1 MQLFALDE
9 KRKLVPAG
17 YASRQCDYH
26 CLECGG
32 IVRVRA
38 GGHRRLHF
46 YHLQSAIDCS
56 LHQKSMEHLQ
66 VQSYLFAI
74 LPSED
79 CALEQP
85 FAAVKRIADVVWFS
99 RRLIYEV
106 QCSPITALEVQARN
120 EDYQKCGYQVV
131 WILHERTFNQRRLSA
146 AEKFLLDSPHY
157 FTNIDKEGKGI
168 IYDYFA
174 LVEAN
179 RRIQRLASCAVH
191 LNQPGIYPTL
201 PLAIPFREVA
211 KRAQNWKLYF
221 AGDLFDL
228 FYKKESYPH
237 LELYFAEIYRIEQ
250 QSLAKALPRAKPV
263 NKFYALLNRWLIQP
277 YLLLLQIFLEKYCR

>member
-1 MQLFALDE
+1 MQLFALDQ

-26 CLECGG
+26 CLECEG

-46 YHLQSAIDCS
+46 YHLQNATGCS
-56 LHQKSMEHLQ
+56 LHQKSMEHIQ
-66 VQSYLFAI
+66 VQSNLFEI

-79 CALEQP
+79 CALEHP
-85 FAAVKRIADVVWFS
+85 FAEVKRIADVVWFS
-99 RRLIYEV
+99 RRLIFEV
-106 QCSPITALEVQARN
+106 QCSPIPALEVQARN
-120 EDYQKCGYQVV
+120 EDYQKCGYQVI

-157 FTNIDKEGKGI
+157 FTNIDKEGRGI

-179 RRIQRLASCAVH
+179 RRTHRLASCPVQ
-191 LNQPGIYPTL
+191 LNQPSLYPEV
-201 PLAIPFREVA
+201 PPNVPFREGA
-211 KRAQNWKLYF
+211 KRVQNWSLYF

-228 FYKKESYPH
+228 FNKKENCPH

-250 QSLAKALPRAKPV
+250 QSLAKAMPRPKPV
-263 NKFYALLNRWLIQP
+263 NKFYALIYRVLLRP
-277 YLLLLQIFLEKYCR
+277 YLLLFQFFLEKYCR